1 MLLQKRGL
9 KNRQENSNTPE
20 PAKGASANS
29 QNVSTLSGFR
39 KSDQNQPGE
48 KKCPPGPTTE
58 WADDQQVG
66 EPTITHWSNTLGNTP
81 GRRKAL
87 GQTTSHGR
95 KPRKGNR
102 AADSYH

>member
-1 MLLQKRGL
+1 MLLRKGGYKVGR
-9 KNRQENSNTPE
+9 KNSNTPE
-20 PAKGASANS
+20 PAKEVSANS

-39 KSDQNQPGE
+39 KSDRNRSRK

-58 WADDQQVG
+58 WANDQQVG
-66 EPTITHWSNTLGNTP
+66 EPTITHWPNTLGNTP
-81 GRRKAL
+81 GRRNAL